1 MPGAQGSVSSQKV
14 KSLQSNS
21 EGFVSERAFVDLTN
35 TLASAASSLSGLLPF
50 LDRRLH
56 VVTAALELSE
66 DALGGHLALE
76 VLDRTLE
83 STFTNVNFDRL
94 ALYGF
99 DHERFFSF

>member
-1 MPGAQGSVSSQKV
+1 MLGVRVSVWSQKA

-21 EGFVSERAFVDLTN
+21 EGFISERAFADLTN
-35 TLASAASSLSGLLPF
+35 ALASAARGLRGFLTL
-50 LDRRLH
+50 LDRWFH
-56 VVTAALELSE
+56 VVTATLELPE

-76 VLDRTLE
+76 VLDRTFE

-99 DHERFFSF
+99 NHERFCSF

>member
-1 MPGAQGSVSSQKV
+1 
-14 KSLQSNS
+14 
-21 EGFVSERAFVDLTN
+21 LTN
-35 TLASAASSLSGLLPF
+35 ALPTAARSLRGLLPL

-56 VVTAALELSE
+56 VVTAALELPE
-66 DALGGHLALE
+66 DTLSGHLALQ

-99 DHERFFSF
+99 DHERFGSF